1 MSQYKFETLK
11 VNFPLEN
18 VIHVE
23 LSRPSKLNAI
33 NNLTWIEIGKCFS
46 TIKTDPD
53 IRAVVISGAGKLFT
67 AGIDVNSLGST
78 LTIDKPDA
86 ARKAITTRNT
96 LLLFQESITAIETC
110 YKPVIAAIHNACIGI
125 GVTLITACDIR
136 YCSQDA
142 FFNEVDLGLAADVGT
157 LQRLPKVIANDSLV
171 RELCYT
177 CRNMFADE
185 ALSAGLVNKEAMN
198 VAKTIASKS
207 PVAIMSTKHLLNYSR
222 DHSVAEGLEYT
233 SVWNGSMLDTKDVT
247 DSINGFMTK
256 TKPIYSKL

>member
-33 NNLTWIEIGKCFS
+33 NNLTWIEI
-46 TIKTDPD
+46 
-53 IRAVVISGAGKLFT
+53 AGKLFT

-142 FFNEVDLGLAADVGT
+142 FFN
-157 LQRLPKVIANDSLV
+157 
-171 RELCYT
+171 
-177 CRNMFADE
+177 
-185 ALSAGLVNKEAMN
+185 
-198 VAKTIASKS
+198 
-207 PVAIMSTKHLLNYSR
+207 
-222 DHSVAEGLEYT
+222 
-233 SVWNGSMLDTKDVT
+233 
-247 DSINGFMTK
+247 
-256 TKPIYSKL
+256 

>member
-53 IRAVVISGAGKLFT
+53 VRAVVISGAGKLFT

-142 FFNEVDLGLAADVGT
+142 FFNEVDLGLAADIG
-157 LQRLPKVIANDSLV
+157 K
-171 RELCYT
+171 LC
-177 CRNMFADE
+177 
-185 ALSAGLVNKEAMN
+185 L
-198 VAKTIASKS
+198 
-207 PVAIMSTKHLLNYSR
+207 
-222 DHSVAEGLEYT
+222 
-233 SVWNGSMLDTKDVT
+233 
-247 DSINGFMTK
+247 
-256 TKPIYSKL
+256 

>member
-67 AGIDVNSLGST
+67 AGID
-78 LTIDKPDA
+78 DKPDA